1 MKRSC
6 IILCLLVFSALFAC
20 AQSQITRSEL
30 LKLYYEANV
39 AANNNNDS
47 VAIERFLT
55 IIKHVPSMSDPYL
68 RIAEIYD
75 KPNANRQDVES
86 AIFMYRNFVDIELDE
101 DKSKQARERLCELEK
116 SLDIPL
122 FVEYSEKNE
131 YQPENVESIPASD
144 EDIKELLADEDDVA
158 QSTVFDLDLSSSDKK
173 EVTFDL
179 DLSSADKNEQV
190 FDLDLSSSD
199 KKEVTF
205 DLDLSS
211 ADKNKQV
218 YDLDLSSSDKKE
230 VTFDL
235 DLSSADKNEQV
246 FDLDLS
252 SSDKKEVTF
261 DLDLSSADKNKQV
274 YDLDLSSSDKKEVT
288 VDLDLSS
295 ADKNKQVYDLDL
307 SSSDK
312 KAVAVDVDL
321 SSVLDTKAD
330 EAVSGLSSVA
340 AVNAG
345 NAIKEVADAKIPV
358 VTESK
363 EVKSDKSAMSSF
375 DNSNIPF
382 FNVEKSRFGEL
393 HTFVN
398 RCNDIEIVT
407 ANTYKKSIEKKPISI
422 DALCGRW
429 VSASKLYNGREM
441 WIIDISYSQNVL
453 KASLNRTSGVN
464 QMASNKDAFLLNS
477 EQFNS
482 YYNYFQI
489 HNNLDGCRGNDISPQ
504 TMQLIKNIKDYSV
517 NVELKNDALSFEFV
531 IDKSYKPNADG
542 YEMSRSGVGKCSEML
557 TIFTGANPLISFFSS
572 LVSSG
577 ISVAEKYDKPYDVE
591 GNISFTLSM
600 TERGLVGTCKEIV
613 AHISNDGIRKEK
625 SNNTVECSFYKV
637 PDSYYGASISES
649 VKTELQEKKEE
660 EIFDEIKENYKNDKA
675 KRYFLDGV
683 AKSYNLGKPESG
695 RWNPVAGLKSF
706 IKAADE
712 GDAVSLK
719 IVTATYYALS
729 RNTEYS
735 NSKRRKYLSLA
746 QKYGEKLYLLSP
758 AEYNNVLASHYVACD
773 VLSGYPKAV
782 SLYKE
787 AIERY
792 NNDEARCNLAQL
804 YMMDGDAAERN
815 MALKELTNAV
825 ENGYSPAI
833 VNLANYY
840 KEQNAVES
848 YIALIDMALKKNDY
862 NALPLLSLAYMQGI
876 GVNQNYVESV
886 GIYDEYLTIL
896 NNEWRTIL
904 GNYVNIE

>member
-158 QSTVFDLDLSSSDKK
+158 QSTV
-173 EVTFDL
+173 
-179 DLSSADKNEQV
+179 
-190 FDLDLSSSD
+190 
-199 KKEVTF
+199 
-205 DLDLSS
+205 
-211 ADKNKQV
+211 
-218 YDLDLSSSDKKE
+218 
-230 VTFDL
+230 
-235 DLSSADKNEQV
+235 
-246 FDLDLS
+246 
-252 SSDKKEVTF
+252 
-261 DLDLSSADKNKQV
+261 
-274 YDLDLSSSDKKEVT
+274 
-288 VDLDLSS
+288 
-295 ADKNKQVYDLDL
+295 YDLDL

-321 SSVLDTKAD
+321 SSVLDTKSD

-340 AVNAG
+340 VVNAG

-363 EVKSDKSAMSSF
+363 EVKSDKSAISSF

-600 TERGLVGTCKEIV
+600 TELGLVGTCKEIV
-613 AHISNDGIRKEK
+613 AHISNDGIRKEQ

-758 AEYNNVLASHYVACD
+758 ADYNNVLASHYVACD

>member
-75 KPNANRQDVES
+75 KPNASRQDVES

-122 FVEYSEKNE
+122 FVEYSEKKE

-144 EDIKELLADEDDVA
+144 EDIKKLLADEDDVA
-158 QSTVFDLDLSSSDKK
+158 DATVFDLDLSSSDKK
-173 EVTFDL
+173 DVAVDAGLSSVNENEQVFDL
-179 DLSSADKNEQV
+179 DFSSSDKKDAAVDAGLSSADKNEQV

-199 KKEVTF
+199 KKEVT
-205 DLDLSS
+205 
-211 ADKNKQV
+211 
-218 YDLDLSSSDKKE
+218 
-230 VTFDL
+230 
-235 DLSSADKNEQV
+235 
-246 FDLDLS
+246 
-252 SSDKKEVTF
+252 
-261 DLDLSSADKNKQV
+261 
-274 YDLDLSSSDKKEVT
+274 
-288 VDLDLSS
+288 VD
-295 ADKNKQVYDLDL
+295 A
-307 SSSDK
+307 
-312 KAVAVDVDL
+312 DL

-330 EAVSGLSSVA
+330 ETVADLSSVA
-340 AVNAG
+340 VLNAG
-345 NAIKEVADAKIPV
+345 NAIKEVAKIPV
-358 VTESK
+358 VAESK
-363 EVKSDKSAMSSF
+363 EVKSDKSTKPLF

-382 FNVEKSRFGEL
+382 FNVEKSRFGDL

-398 RCNDIEIVT
+398 RCNDVEIVT
-407 ANTYKKSIEKKPISI
+407 ANTYKKSIEKKQISI

-464 QMASNKDAFLLNS
+464 QMASNKDALLLNS

-504 TMQLIKNIKDYSV
+504 TMQLIKDIKDYSV
-517 NVELKNDALSFEFV
+517 NAELKNDALSFEFV
-531 IDKSYKPNADG
+531 IDKSYKPNATG

-572 LVSSG
+572 LVFSG

-591 GNISFTLSM
+591 GNISFTLSL

-613 AHISNDGIRKEK
+613 AHISNDGIRKEQ

-637 PDSYYGASISES
+637 PDSYYGASISEN

-660 EIFDEIKENYKNDKA
+660 EIFDEIKANYKNDKA

-683 AKSYNLGKPESG
+683 AKSYNLGKPESC
-695 RWNPVAGLKSF
+695 RWNPIAGLKSF

-712 GDAVSLK
+712 GDVASLK

-746 QKYGEKLYLLSP
+746 QKYGEKLYSLSP
-758 AEYNNVLASHYVACD
+758 AEYNNVLALHYVACD

-787 AIERY
+787 SIERY

-896 NNEWRTIL
+896 CNEWRTIL

>member
-75 KPNANRQDVES
+75 KPNASRQDVES

-122 FVEYSEKNE
+122 FVEYSEKKE

-144 EDIKELLADEDDVA
+144 EDIKKLLADEDDVA
-158 QSTVFDLDLSSSDKK
+158 DATVFDLDLSSSDKN
-173 EVTFDL
+173 EQVFDL
-179 DLSSADKNEQV
+179 DLSSSDKKDAAVDAGLSSADKNEQV

-199 KKEVTF
+199 KKEVT
-205 DLDLSS
+205 
-211 ADKNKQV
+211 
-218 YDLDLSSSDKKE
+218 
-230 VTFDL
+230 
-235 DLSSADKNEQV
+235 
-246 FDLDLS
+246 
-252 SSDKKEVTF
+252 
-261 DLDLSSADKNKQV
+261 
-274 YDLDLSSSDKKEVT
+274 
-288 VDLDLSS
+288 VD
-295 ADKNKQVYDLDL
+295 A
-307 SSSDK
+307 
-312 KAVAVDVDL
+312 DL

-330 EAVSGLSSVA
+330 ETVADLSSVA
-340 AVNAG
+340 VLNAS
-345 NAIKEVADAKIPV
+345 NAIKEVAKIPV
-358 VTESK
+358 VAESK
-363 EVKSDKSAMSSF
+363 EVKSDKSTKPLF

-382 FNVEKSRFGEL
+382 FNVEKSRFGDL

-398 RCNDIEIVT
+398 RCNDVEIVT
-407 ANTYKKSIEKKPISI
+407 ANTYKKSIEKKQISI

-464 QMASNKDAFLLNS
+464 QMASNKDALLLNS

-489 HNNLDGCRGNDISPQ
+489 DNNLDGCRGNDISPQ
-504 TMQLIKNIKDYSV
+504 TMQLIKDIKDYSV
-517 NVELKNDALSFEFV
+517 NAELKNDALSFEFV
-531 IDKSYKPNADG
+531 IDKSYKPNATG

-591 GNISFTLSM
+591 GNISFTLSL

-613 AHISNDGIRKEK
+613 AHISNDGIRKEQ

-637 PDSYYGASISES
+637 PDSYYGASISEN

-660 EIFDEIKENYKNDKA
+660 EIFDEIKANYKNDKA

-683 AKSYNLGKPESG
+683 AKSYNLGKSESC
-695 RWNPVAGLKSF
+695 RWNPIAGLKSF

-712 GDAVSLK
+712 GDVASLK

-746 QKYGEKLYLLSP
+746 QKYGEKLYSLSP
-758 AEYNNVLASHYVACD
+758 AEYNNVLALHYVACD

-787 AIERY
+787 SIERY

-804 YMMDGDAAERN
+804 YMLDGDAAERN

-896 NNEWRTIL
+896 CNEWRTIL